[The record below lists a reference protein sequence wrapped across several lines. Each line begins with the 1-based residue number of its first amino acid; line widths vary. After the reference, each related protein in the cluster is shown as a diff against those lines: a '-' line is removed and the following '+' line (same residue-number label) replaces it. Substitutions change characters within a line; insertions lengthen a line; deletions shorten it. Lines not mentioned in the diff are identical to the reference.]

1 MFGDRD
7 LPDAMGSLQRSP
19 KPLSWIWGGDGS
31 KGRIG
36 RERDGERERVG
47 ENGRDE
53 ASKGKGEGQ
62 EA

>member
-1 MFGDRD
+1 M
-7 LPDAMGSLQRSP
+7 
-19 KPLSWIWGGDGS
+19 
-31 KGRIG
+31 G

-62 EA
+62 EV